1 MDKNDHKVSII
12 TPVYCPSQYLIDLT
26 EKMFLESLAGSSMKN
41 NLEIIIVDDA
51 SPKRN
56 ELKAMVEK
64 TAKEKG
70 LNIMLIRNETNQG
83 IAKSQNRGVDQ
94 SKAPYLLL
102 TNNDIYAPK
111 DAISRLLN
119 LLRSNSQYGAV
130 GPKLSFA
137 FGHRIQEIDTGIILN
152 DFTTDEFKK
161 IDAAAERLVKM
172 HDGDITPVNSLV
184 GCFLM
189 TPRSVFEEAGGRNEI
204 YGLGYH
210 TESEFLIRVRK
221 KGFKVAV
228 DQGTLVFHG
237 DVGKRDFYGP
247 SMKSVQRKATYNLLR
262 NYAYFVFR
270 NGWKELFSLL
280 NDYKK

>member
-1 MDKNDHKVSII
+1 MNRNDHKISII
-12 TPVYCPSQYLIDLT
+12 TPVYCSSQYLIDLT
-26 EKMFLESLAGSSMKN
+26 EKLFLESLAGSLMKN
-41 NLEIIIVDDA
+41 DLEIIIVDDA
-51 SPKRN
+51 SPMRN
-56 ELKAMVEK
+56 ELKAMIEK
-64 TAKEKG
+64 TAREKE
-70 LNIMLIRNETNQG
+70 LYITLIRNEMNQG
-83 IAKSQNRGVDQ
+83 LAKSINRGIHQ

-111 DAISRLLN
+111 DAISRLLH
-119 LLRSNSQYGAV
+119 LLSSDSQYGAV

-161 IDAAAERLVKM
+161 IDAAAEHLTKM
-172 HDGDITPVNSLV
+172 HDGDVTPVNSLV

-189 TPRSVFEEAGGRNEI
+189 MPRSVFEEAGGINEN

-210 TESEFLIRVRK
+210 IESDLLIQVRNN
-221 KGFKVAV
+221 GFKLAV
-228 DQGTLVFHG
+228 DQGTLIFHG

-247 SMKSVQRKATYNLLR
+247 SMKSVKKKATYNLLR